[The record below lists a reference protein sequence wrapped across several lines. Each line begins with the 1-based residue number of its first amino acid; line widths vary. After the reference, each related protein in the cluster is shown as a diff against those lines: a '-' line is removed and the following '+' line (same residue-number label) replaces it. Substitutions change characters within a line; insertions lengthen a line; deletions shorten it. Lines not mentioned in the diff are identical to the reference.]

1 MVRCSTWD
9 LPAALS
15 HLLQPLFPNRREI
28 CFDCICYVMWHVY
41 VQVQGR
47 CRRTQFLLKWLFWN
61 WKTFRFVYIK
71 FSISGE
77 IFYRRGD
84 NRLGKSPNSM
94 PIPFCVSFY
103 VQHPSAL
110 IRPACFRSTA
120 CLNLSESCDNRSR
133 VCNASSTTEVFCW
146 CTLNACA
153 NHDCLCRSI
162 CSLPSG
168 CGVRNTSTTS
178 SCPLPSTAPG
188 PRGTRTSTTGRGKQ
202 LAFELPQDSFKMS
215 SNDSCLFRLSFS
227 IHQQTQIFLHFQHFR
242 FFLGICVQFF
252 LICCRKRKKVVA
264 ERRCK
269 TLWVS
274 SWCIFWFGEVQIR
287 HCREG
292 TTRWPRGQNYMQS
305 SLSCFLNLTEWCW
318 LSLVCV

>member
-15 HLLQPLFPNRREI
+15 HLLRFFHPKKNPSGSCILNFLF
-28 CFDCICYVMWHVY
+28 
-41 VQVQGR
+41 
-47 CRRTQFLLKWLFWN
+47 
-61 WKTFRFVYIK
+61 
-71 FSISGE
+71 
-77 IFYRRGD
+77 
-84 NRLGKSPNSM
+84 LGKSSIEEVIIAWENHQTVCPSHFVCCSM
-94 PIPFCVSFY
+94 FSIPLPWFDL
-103 VQHPSAL
+103 HASAVL
-110 IRPACFRSTA
+110 LDWIY
-120 CLNLSESCDNRSR
+120 LSESCDNVSR
-133 VCNASSTTEVFCW
+133 VCNASSPPSVFCW

-153 NHDCLCRSI
+153 NYDCLSRSI